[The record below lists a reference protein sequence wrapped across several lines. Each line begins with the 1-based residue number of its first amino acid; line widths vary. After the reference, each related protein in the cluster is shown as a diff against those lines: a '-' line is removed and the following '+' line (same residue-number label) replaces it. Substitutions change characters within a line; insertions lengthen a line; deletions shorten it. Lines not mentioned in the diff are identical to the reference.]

1 MDEGTNSKAKETTPA
16 KRKVGAPQF
25 DLAAFAHRL
34 GSQVIH
40 DYKKKGRSRAKSKVA
55 ARSRTANRGK

>member
-1 MDEGTNSKAKETTPA
+1 MNEGTNSKAKETTPA

-25 DLAAFAHRL
+25 NMAAFAHRL

-40 DYKKKGRSRAKSKVA
+40 DYKKKQRSRAKNKVA